1 MDHTVRGADQES
13 RSNVRCLLRSHVA
26 DVSQWLCRQFS
37 LWEPT
42 ALSSPLYKRIEQYPS
57 PHPRAHVPLM
67 EPITTVA
74 SRLQAVKDRI
84 TRAARSVNRQ
94 PNEITLLVASKTHP
108 TERVREA
115 WLAGQTIFGEN
126 YLQEALAK
134 MPALADLPIQWH
146 FIGPI
151 QSNKTKRITENFA
164 WVHSVDRIK
173 IADRLAKDRPES
185 LPALQICL
193 QVNVSGEDSK
203 SGVAPEELAHLAAHV
218 VRLPRLKLRGLM
230 AVPEVTTATALQRS
244 QFHMLWELFDRLKR
258 DGYELDTLS
267 MGMSEDMDI
276 AIAEGAT
283 MVRIGTAI
291 LGPRRYL
298 IPEELA
304 ARAAR

>member
-1 MDHTVRGADQES
+1 
-13 RSNVRCLLRSHVA
+13 
-26 DVSQWLCRQFS
+26 
-37 LWEPT
+37 
-42 ALSSPLYKRIEQYPS
+42 
-57 PHPRAHVPLM
+57 M
-67 EPITTVA
+67 EPIATVT
-74 SRLQAVKDRI
+74 SRLHDVKARI
-84 TRAARSVNRQ
+84 VRVAQSAGRQ
-94 PNEITLLVASKTHP
+94 PDAITLLVASKTHP
-108 TERVREA
+108 AERVREA

-134 MPALADLPIQWH
+134 MPALTDLPIEWH

-151 QSNKTKRITENFA
+151 QSNKTKRIAENFV
-164 WVHSVDRIK
+164 WVHSVDRVK

-185 LPALQICL
+185 LPPLQICL
-193 QVNVSGEDSK
+193 QVNVSGNSK
-203 SGVAPEELAHLAAHV
+203 SGVAPEELANLAAHV
-218 VRLPRLKLRGLM
+218 VRLPRLKFRGLM
-230 AVPEVTTATALQRS
+230 AVPELTTATALQRS

-283 MVRIGTAI
+283 LVRIGTAI

>member
-1 MDHTVRGADQES
+1 MIIIA
-13 RSNVRCLLRSHVA
+13 
-26 DVSQWLCRQFS
+26 
-37 LWEPT
+37 
-42 ALSSPLYKRIEQYPS
+42 SS
-57 PHPRAHVPLM
+57 
-67 EPITTVA
+67 
-74 SRLQAVKDRI
+74 LQAVKARI
-84 TRAARSVNRQ
+84 ARAAQSVDRQ
-94 PNEITLLVASKTHP
+94 PDEITLLVASKTHP
-108 TERVREA
+108 AERVREA

-126 YLQEALAK
+126 YLQEALEK
-134 MPALADLPIQWH
+134 MPALADLPIEWH

-151 QSNKTKRITENFA
+151 QSNKTRRIAENFS
-164 WVHSVDRIK
+164 WVHSVDRVK

-203 SGVAPEELAHLAAHV
+203 SGVAPEELAQLAAHV

-230 AVPEVTTATALQRS
+230 AVPELTTATALQRS

-258 DGYELDTLS
+258 DRYELDTLS

-283 MVRIGTAI
+283 MVRVGTAI
-291 LGPRRYL
+291 FGPRRYP

>member
-1 MDHTVRGADQES
+1 
-13 RSNVRCLLRSHVA
+13 
-26 DVSQWLCRQFS
+26 
-37 LWEPT
+37 
-42 ALSSPLYKRIEQYPS
+42 
-57 PHPRAHVPLM
+57 M
-67 EPITTVA
+67 EPIITVA
-74 SRLQAVKDRI
+74 SSLQAVKDRI
-84 TRAARSVNRQ
+84 ARAARSVDRK
-94 PNEITLLVASKTHP
+94 PDEITLLVASKTHP
-108 TERVREA
+108 AERVREA

-134 MPALADLPIQWH
+134 MPALIDLPIEWH

-151 QSNKTKRITENFA
+151 QSNKTRRISENFV
-164 WVHSVDRIK
+164 WVHSVDRVK

-185 LPALQICL
+185 LPPLQICL
-193 QVNVSGEDSK
+193 QVNVSGEASK
-203 SGVAPEELAHLAAHV
+203 SGVAPEELAQLAAHV

-230 AVPEVTTATALQRS
+230 AVPELTTATALQRS

-258 DGYELDTLS
+258 VGYELDTLS

>member
-1 MDHTVRGADQES
+1 
-13 RSNVRCLLRSHVA
+13 
-26 DVSQWLCRQFS
+26 
-37 LWEPT
+37 
-42 ALSSPLYKRIEQYPS
+42 
-57 PHPRAHVPLM
+57 M

-108 TERVREA
+108 AERVREA

-134 MPALADLPIQWH
+134 MPALTDLPIQWH

-164 WVHSVDRIK
+164 WVHSVDRVK

-218 VRLPRLKLRGLM
+218 VRLPRLKLRGSM
-230 AVPEVTTATALQRS
+230 AVPELTTATALQRS
-244 QFHMLWELFDRLKR
+244 QFHMLWELFDQLKR

-283 MVRIGTAI
+283 MVRVGTAI
-291 LGPRRYL
+291 FGPRRYP

>member
-1 MDHTVRGADQES
+1 
-13 RSNVRCLLRSHVA
+13 
-26 DVSQWLCRQFS
+26 
-37 LWEPT
+37 
-42 ALSSPLYKRIEQYPS
+42 
-57 PHPRAHVPLM
+57 M

-74 SRLQAVKDRI
+74 SRLQAVKVRI

-108 TERVREA
+108 AERVREA

-134 MPALADLPIQWH
+134 MPVLADLPIQWH

-230 AVPEVTTATALQRS
+230 AVPELTTATALQRS

-283 MVRIGTAI
+283 MVRVGTAI
-291 LGPRRYL
+291 FGPRRYP